1 MFVPRFARRVQNIEV
16 SLIKSMPLKA
26 RHLPDVLSL
35 GQGIPSLATP
45 DYISRG
51 VCRLLKERDEVG
63 KYSLQP
69 GVPELKALLARE
81 LENDNWSVNPE
92 DELFVSAGGMEALFT
107 ALVSI
112 VDEGDE
118 VVLFDPSYASHIEQ
132 VVFAG
137 GVPKYVALEETEGWQ
152 LVEERLRASI
162 GPRTKA
168 IIMCNPGNPT
178 GKVFSREEIDIIMRV
193 VAEHDLFLIA
203 DETYDF
209 LTYGL
214 VSFVSC
220 RNWSELRA
228 QIICCGSFSK
238 RFAMTGWRLGYLHAS
253 AEVVSQA
260 LKVHD
265 AVVICAPTIA
275 QYAGIVALT
284 GEERAQHEKEF
295 LELMTARRNLTCDR
309 LDMLSQWFDYVRP
322 MGAYYVLAR
331 YTDPG
336 VDSLT
341 FADRL
346 LSEAGVITIPGR
358 AFGPSG
364 EQHLRFSFGG
374 SEDHINKAFDRIA
387 AWLKSN
393 DCSRC

>member
-1 MFVPRFARRVQNIEV
+1 MFVPRFARRVQDIEV

-26 RHLPDVLSL
+26 RNVPNVLSL
-35 GQGIPSLATP
+35 GQGIPSVATP
-45 DYISRG
+45 EYICRG
-51 VCRLLKERDEVG
+51 VCQLLKERDEVG

-81 LENDNWSVNPE
+81 LQNDNWSINPE
-92 DELFVSAGGMEALFT
+92 DELFIAAGGMEALFT
-107 ALVSI
+107 ALVS
-112 VDEGDE
+112 VVEEGDE

-137 GVPKYVALEETEGWQ
+137 GVPRYVALEESRGWE
-152 LVEERLRASI
+152 LLEERLLASI
-162 GPRTKA
+162 SPRTKA

-178 GKVFSREEIDIIMRV
+178 GKVFSREEIEIVMRV
-193 VAEHDLFLIA
+193 VAAHGLFLIA

-209 LTYGL
+209 LTYGEAT
-214 VSFVSC
+214 FVSC
-220 RNWSELRA
+220 RHWSELKP

-253 AEVVSQA
+253 PEVISQA

-284 GEERAQHEKEF
+284 GAERSSHELDF
-295 LELMTARRNLTCDR
+295 IELMTARRDLTCAR
-309 LDMLSQWFDYVRP
+309 LDLLSQWFDYVQP
-322 MGAYYVLAR
+322 MGAYYVLVR
-331 YTDPG
+331 YADFG
-336 VDSLT
+336 FDSVT

-364 EQHLRFSFGG
+364 EQHLRVSFGG
-374 SEDHINKAFDRIA
+374 SEEHINKAFDRIT
-387 AWLKSN
+387 AWLESN
-393 DCSRC
+393 FSSR